1 MFLSGKIRV
10 ISVSFWGNQGYQ
22 GFFLGKSGLSGFLSW
37 EIMVISVSFWGS
49 HGYQCFFLGKSGL
62 SVFLSRKYI
71 VFIFDVSIKV
81 KRVFLHKK

>member
-1 MFLSGKIRV
+1 MFLSGEIRV
-10 ISVSFWGNQGYQ
+10 IRVSFLGN
-22 GFFLGKSGLSGFLSW
+22 
-37 EIMVISVSFWGS
+37 